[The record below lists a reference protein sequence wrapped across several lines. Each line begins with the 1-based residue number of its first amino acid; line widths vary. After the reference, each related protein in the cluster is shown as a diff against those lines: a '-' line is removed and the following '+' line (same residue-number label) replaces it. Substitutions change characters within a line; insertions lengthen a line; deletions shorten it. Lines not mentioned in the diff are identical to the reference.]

1 MEKREIINK
10 LLKDGA
16 KEVKNLKIKNVTVT
30 TLENY
35 TRLGLTLDK
44 PVEGYI
50 AKADGSFEKGETNI
64 IFVSAFAIASVLK
77 DNDDTAFA
85 ANHLVEN
92 PQAMNV
98 ILSRATIDIIQE
110 PVASG
115 QEYRNPWS
123 NNEDNAT
130 VFTHDTIINHL
141 TSIKLSDFGIKKLD
155 TLADKLLGF

>member
-1 MEKREIINK
+1 MEKREIINN
-10 LLKDGA
+10 LLKNGS

-30 TLENY
+30 ILENY

-44 PVEGYI
+44 SVEGYV
-50 AKADGSFEKGETNI
+50 AKEDGTFEKGETNV

-77 DNDDTAFA
+77 DSDDTAFA

-98 ILSRATIDIIQE
+98 LLSRASIDIIQE
-110 PVASG
+110 PVAAG

-141 TSIKLSDFGIKKLD
+141 TSIKLSDFGMKKLD

>member
-98 ILSRATIDIIQE
+98 LLSRASIDVIQE

-141 TSIKLSDFGIKKLD
+141 TSIKLSDFGMKKLD

>member
-10 LLKDGA
+10 LLENGA
-16 KEVKNLKIKNVTVT
+16 KAVKGLKVKNVTITV
-30 TLENY
+30 LENY

-44 PVEGYI
+44 EVEGYI
-50 AKADGSFEKGETNI
+50 AKEDGTYERGTTNV
-64 IFVSAFAIASVLK
+64 IFISAFAVGSVLK

-98 ILSRATIDIIQE
+98 LLSRATIDIIQE

-123 NNEDNAT
+123 SNEDNST
-130 VFTHDTIINHL
+130 VFDHDTIINHL
-141 TSIKLSDFGIKKLD
+141 TAIKLSDFGMKKLD
-155 TLADKLLGF
+155 TLADKMLGF

>member
-1 MEKREIINK
+1 MEKREIING
-10 LLKDGA
+10 LLKNGA

-30 TLENY
+30 ILENY

-44 PVEGYI
+44 PVEGYV
-50 AKADGSFEKGETNI
+50 ANTEGTYDKGETNV

-85 ANHLVEN
+85 ANHLVEH
-92 PQAMNV
+92 PEAMNV
-98 ILSRATIDIIQE
+98 LLSRATIDIIQE

-123 NNEDNAT
+123 SNEDNST
-130 VFTHDTIINHL
+130 VFDHDTIINHL
-141 TSIKLSDFGIKKLD
+141 TNIKLSDFGMKKLD
-155 TLADKLLGF
+155 TLADKMLGF